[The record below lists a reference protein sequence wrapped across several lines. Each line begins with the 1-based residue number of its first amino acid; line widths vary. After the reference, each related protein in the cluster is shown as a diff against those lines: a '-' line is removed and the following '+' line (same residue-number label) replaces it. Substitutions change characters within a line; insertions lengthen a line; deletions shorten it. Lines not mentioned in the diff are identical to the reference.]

1 MPEVAAQF
9 ILARHGVSREE
20 LQNLPLPVSFV
31 YAHSTLCVIMQRT
44 V

>member
-1 MPEVAAQF
+1 M
-9 ILARHGVSREE
+9 SREE
-20 LQNLPLPVSFV
+20 LQNLPLPVSFL